1 MSQLIKPPS
10 SVVLLV
16 GREEF
21 SPPSSF
27 NGQACVATDDCIAI
41 GVADG
46 PTTVS
51 LGPTPGSGVLVAL
64 ARHVIETE
72 GLVSLR
78 DVYSREYDNMGSP
91 AGHALVTVWGD
102 DLTAPSELVIQ
113 VEEHRD

>member
-1 MSQLIKPPS
+1 
-10 SVVLLV
+10 VVLLV

-27 NGQACVATDDCIAI
+27 NGQTCVATSDCLAI
-41 GVADG
+41 GVADS

-51 LGPTPGSGVLVAL
+51 LGPSPGSGGLTVL

-72 GLVSLR
+72 GLLSLR

-91 AGHALVTVWGD
+91 AGQALVTVWGND
-102 DLTAPSELVIQ
+102 PTEPSELVIQ
-113 VEEHRD
+113 VEEHRP